1 MAMEIKTLEIKNS
14 EEQKT
19 IEFWTQFGWQ
29 LKSSQRIYN
38 KDSHLA
44 QRGDTVYS
52 VTETVDFTKLVFERD
67 KNGPNYSTIARLE
80 REYLSIDPG
89 YCPDSKAIDPIN
101 TWAQKAQKAKKDL
114 RPGKKHTV
122 FTRGGVIL
130 GVALLLGFEYT
141 PIGSFGTVLQLLGVA
156 LIIASLVWNRIS
168 KKKYWE
174 KALNGSNPKCAEQ
187 LKLAYDAYVADCSH
201 LNNRR
206 KEWDEKVRRQE
217 QILAELSN
225 LV

>member
-38 KDSHLA
+38 KDSHLER
-44 QRGDTVYS
+44 RGDSTYS
-52 VTETVDFTKLVFERD
+52 VTETIDFTKLVFERD
-67 KNGPNYSTIARLE
+67 KNDPNYSTIARLE

-89 YCPDSKAIDPIN
+89 YCPHSEAIDPIN

-114 RPGKKHTV
+114 RPGKMHKVITW
-122 FTRGGVIL
+122 GGVIF

-156 LIIASLVWNRIS
+156 LIIASLVWNHIS
-168 KKKYWE
+168 KKKYWKE
-174 KALNGSNPKCAEQ
+174 ALNGSNSKCAEQ
-187 LKLAYDAYVADCSH
+187 LKFAYDAYVADCSRM
-201 LNNRR
+201 NDAR
-206 KEWDEKVRRQE
+206 KEWDKKVQRQK
-217 QILAELSN
+217 QILEELST